1 MSKYN
6 NHKITN
12 SFGEFASEQ
21 EWYRFTF
28 LNEKQKNGEITNLRK
43 QVVFTLIPAQYKVIT
58 KQLKTKVKEVQKEVE
73 QACTYIADFTYERNG
88 ELVVEDVKGESI
100 SYSGGKRKR
109 FSTQTDVF
117 RIKKKMMY
125 YFFEIEVQIITSPK
139 QWEKAK

>member
-28 LNEKQKNGEITNLRK
+28 LNEKQKNGEITNLKR
-43 QVVFTLIPAQYKVIT
+43 QVVFTLLPAQYKVIT

-88 ELVVEDVKGESI
+88 ELVVEDVKGESE
-100 SYSGGKRKR
+100 SYFRGKK

-117 RIKKKMMY
+117 RLKKKMLF
-125 YFFEIEVQIITSPK
+125 YFFGIEIQIVTSPT
-139 QWEKAK
+139 QWDKTN

>member
-6 NHKITN
+6 NHKVTN

-88 ELVVEDVKGESI
+88 ELVMTSI
-100 SYSGGKRKR
+100 S
-109 FSTQTDVF
+109 
-117 RIKKKMMY
+117 
-125 YFFEIEVQIITSPK
+125 
-139 QWEKAK
+139 